1 MLKVFYTPSFIK
13 QVGKLETDLYDEVIE
28 KIELL
33 KNPINHG
40 QLKVHKLKGVLAGR
54 FSFSVNYKTRI
65 VFAYMSKNEA
75 LLHAIGDHSVYN

>member
-13 QVGKLETDLYDEVIE
+13 QVSKLEADLYDEVLE

-40 QLKVHKLKGVLAGR
+40 RLKVHKLKGVLAGR
-54 FSFSVNYKTRI
+54 FGFSVNYKIRI
-65 VFAYMSKNEA
+65 VLAYISKNEA
-75 LLHAIGDHSVYN
+75 IILAIGDHSVYN

>member
-1 MLKVFYTPSFIK
+1 MLKIFYTPSFIK
-13 QVGKLETDLYDEVIE
+13 QVGKLETDLYDEVVE
-28 KIELL
+28 KVELL
-33 KNPINHG
+33 KKPINHG

-65 VFAYMSKNEA
+65 VFAHISKNEI